1 MKKSPIIYWSM
12 TGNTKAMAE
21 AIKEGIESAGGK
33 AELKT
38 VEEASLDDVRKADAF
53 AIGSPAMGIEE
64 LADEIEVFVD
74 GMEKE
79 KITGKTV
86 GVFGSYKWGDGAW
99 MKDTVAR
106 LRKDG
111 FSVVGVGLILQL
123 TPDEAGLQACRAYG
137 KKIAEAAKKRG

>member
-1 MKKSPIIYWSM
+1 MKKIPIIYWSM

-33 AELKT
+33 AEMKT
-38 VEEASLDDVRKADAF
+38 VEEASLDDVRKAEAF

-79 KITGKTV
+79 KITGKRV
-86 GVFGSYKWGDGAW
+86 GVFGSYNWGDGAW
-99 MKDTVAR
+99 MRDFVER
-106 LRKDG
+106 LKRDG
-111 FSVVGVGLILQL
+111 FKVVDDGLMINLM
-123 TPDEAGLQACRAYG
+123 PDEEGLKKCREYG
-137 KKIAEAAKKRG
+137 KMIKSASTGGK